1 MEVEAMSRAVS
12 PSTEKPYGV
21 ARVVRVWGMARST
34 FYASLQRRNRPREL
48 RKRGPRRISDEELV
62 SEIRRIIEETAFR
75 GEGYRKIWARLRH
88 RGARVWKE
96 RVLRLMRENQLL
108 SPHREAAV
116 VLQHPHDGII
126 VTARPNEVWG
136 TDATATATERDG
148 HVTVFAAI
156 DHCTAEC
163 VGIHVAKRAHR
174 FEALEPIR
182 QGVREHCGGFSGG
195 IAAALWLRHDHGSVY
210 MSCDF
215 QSEIRFLGI
224 ESSPSFI
231 RQPEGNGCIERFFRT
246 LKEQLLW
253 IGRFRDIEELRRAL
267 NEFRERYNGQWI
279 VQRLGYRTPSQ
290 ARRDFM
296 LALPS
301 AA

>member
-1 MEVEAMSRAVS
+1 MEVEALSREVS
-12 PSTEKPYGV
+12 PSSNKPYGV
-21 ARVVRVWGMARST
+21 ARVARAWGLARST
-34 FYASLQRRNRPREL
+34 FYASRHRRNHPREL
-48 RKRGPRRISDEELV
+48 RKCGPRRISDEALLE
-62 SEIRRIIEETAFR
+62 EIRRVIAETAFR

-88 RGARVWKE
+88 RDVRVWKE
-96 RVLRLMRENQLL
+96 RVLWLMRENGLL

-116 VLQHPHDGII
+116 VLARRHDGVI
-126 VTARPNEVWG
+126 VTSSPDQVWG
-136 TDATATATERDG
+136 ADATAAKTEQDG
-148 HVTVFAAI
+148 QVTVFAAI

-182 QGVREHCGGFSGG
+182 QGVREHFGGFSGG
-195 IAAALWLRHDHGSVY
+195 ISAALCLRHDHGSVY
-210 MSCDF
+210 VSRDF
-215 QSEIRFLGI
+215 QSEVRFLGI
-224 ESSPSFI
+224 RSSPSFI

-253 IGRFRDIEELRRAL
+253 IERFRNIEELRKAL
-267 NEFRERYNGQWI
+267 HGFRERYNGQWI